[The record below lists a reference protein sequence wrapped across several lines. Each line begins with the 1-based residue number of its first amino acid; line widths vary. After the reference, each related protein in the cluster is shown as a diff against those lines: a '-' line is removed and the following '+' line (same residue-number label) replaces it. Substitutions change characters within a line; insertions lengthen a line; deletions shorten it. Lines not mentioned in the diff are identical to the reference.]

1 MSTNILNRDGVAAMV
16 ADCLKADTTTLYGAS
31 KLVQV
36 ITSDPILFINAAVD
50 INSPYKLFIWAPD
63 NPTTAVRTQ
72 NSDEVFV
79 LNYRVE
85 GLAAVPEAA
94 FKNIDKIDQEIKVCI
109 NDECYTGK
117 MFTNFYTDAK
127 GKVWGPNEYLDIWKK
142 AGNKLLIHGW
152 TKRGDRGK
160 RKVWTLREVIL

>member
-127 GKVWGPNEYLDIWKK
+127 GKVFDAERTDASIEV
-142 AGNKLLIHGW
+142 
-152 TKRGDRGK
+152 TKDSG
-160 RKVWTLREVIL
+160 VIIAEAKGAINVSINRLK